1 MGEIGEQLPH
11 AKNGFD
17 LLHRCPA
24 QIAHA
29 HPPEPDMEVE
39 ADGLATAPPHRSPP
53 LSSPPLPPYVLLSMA
68 PLTDGRTD
76 GRTVFELTT
85 GEWRA
90 RRDDDVDGATVAV
103 VGSKSLR
110 EEEEESEE
118 SPSASVRAA

>member
-1 MGEIGEQLPH
+1 M
-11 AKNGFD
+11 
-17 LLHRCPA
+17 
-24 QIAHA
+24 
-29 HPPEPDMEVE
+29 
-39 ADGLATAPPHRSPP
+39 
-53 LSSPPLPPYVLLSMA
+53 
-68 PLTDGRTD
+68 
-76 GRTVFELTT
+76 FELTT